1 MNVHEIFG
9 GVGLGTSNNE
19 SHVSI
24 NPDPDHARAVVN
36 APNSHHNS
44 HSEIFTLAKINEPI
58 EYVLFIHSFINTHKA
73 AENKKHN
80 KKQYIKT
87 IHKSKSKKKLK
98 HAHTYH

>member
-80 KKQYIKT
+80 KKTVHKNNTQKQKQKKT
-87 IHKSKSKKKLK
+87 
-98 HAHTYH
+98 